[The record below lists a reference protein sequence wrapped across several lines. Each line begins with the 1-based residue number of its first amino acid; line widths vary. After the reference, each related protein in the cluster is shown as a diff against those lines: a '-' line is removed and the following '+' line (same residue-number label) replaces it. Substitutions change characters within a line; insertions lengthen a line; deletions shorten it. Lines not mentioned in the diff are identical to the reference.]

1 MVLGGLKY
9 SRRATTRAPRARQLL
24 RARPRARP
32 ARVSYSARDRARG
45 PRASLSHPSSPTPDS
60 MHAGIPM
67 S

>member
-9 SRRATTRAPRARQLL
+9 SATTRAA

-32 ARVSYSARDRARG
+32 ARVTEKLQLKTALVSN
-45 PRASLSHPSSPTPDS
+45 S

>member
-9 SRRATTRAPRARQLL
+9 SATTRAARARPRARPARAARARQLL

-32 ARVSYSARDRARG
+32 ARVTEKLQLKTALVSN
-45 PRASLSHPSSPTPDS
+45 S